1 MQRKRRNSYPPR
13 RATPL
18 CTEYIKPM
26 RIAKPLLLV
35 TTPLGVLFGL
45 LEAWRFHWW
54 LAVLMAV
61 LIGVIGGFVW
71 LTVSRI
77 RRERG
82 AAQAPSAIASN
93 ASQRS

>member
-1 MQRKRRNSYPPR
+1 
-13 RATPL
+13 
-18 CTEYIKPM
+18 M

-35 TTPLGVLFGL
+35 TTPIGVLFGL